1 MLSKTMSSP
10 LWARTSTP
18 RSPASTSG
26 PPPVWQGAPF
36 RPTSSSA
43 PRADAPA
50 SGPCHRRSS
59 REPGCSAVSHDV
71 AAVRAVGARVVGGLF
86 CLHVGDRFPPSDD
99 ILVLVGSVIGNS
111 IAAYNN

>member
-50 SGPCHRRSS
+50 SGPGLRRSS
-59 REPGCSAVSHDV
+59 REPGGSAVSHDV
-71 AAVRAVGARVVGGLF
+71 AAVRGVGVRVVDGLF
-86 CLHVGDRFPPSDD
+86 DRQAG
-99 ILVLVGSVIGNS
+99 VLVPLPVIGVVVVVV
-111 IAAYNN
+111 